1 MTVVKPKS
9 PFAHLTTEHRTRIGY
24 VLYLDSYEK
33 KFQFTRELLSGSAD
47 MEIRMA
53 LFWAVKERHVD
64 MNNLEDAEFIFS
76 ASTTSLLAEAKEW
89 AMEHQMKLAQAIMPF
104 IDEETIRAMTALMSQ
119 PEPPISMRWSDAR
132 ADQRNERARTKRQSE
147 EQRTTFNSQ
156 HKPAPEGTVKE
167 LAARYG
173 KSIGEIRKLKAANL
187 LHTLEG
193 AQHDSDS

>member
-1 MTVVKPKS
+1 LIVDATKSKS
-9 PFAHLTTEHRTRIGY
+9 PFSHLTTEHRTRIGY

-47 MEIRMA
+47 MEVRMA

-64 MNNLEDAEFIFS
+64 MNSLEDAEFIFS
-76 ASTTSLLAEAKEW
+76 NSTTSLLQEAKDW
-89 AMEHQMKLAQAIMPF
+89 AQEHQMKLAQAIMPF
-104 IDEETIRAMTALMSQ
+104 IDEETIRAMAALMRQ
-119 PEPPISMRWSDAR
+119 PEKPLSMSYAEMRRDASR
-132 ADQRNERARTKRQSE
+132 ETARSKRRSE

-193 AQHDSDS
+193 AQV

>member
-1 MTVVKPKS
+1 MSQVKPKS

-24 VLYLDSYEK
+24 VLYLDSYEQ
-33 KFQFTRELLSGSAD
+33 KFQYARQLLTGVAD

-53 LFWAVKERHVD
+53 IFWAIKERHVN
-64 MNNLEDAEFIFS
+64 MNDLEDAGFIFS
-76 ASTTSLLAEAKEW
+76 DTTTSLLAEAKEW

-104 IDEETIRAMTALMSQ
+104 MDDETIRAMAALISQ
-119 PEPPISMRWSDAR
+119 PEQPISMQWRDAR
-132 ADQRNERARTKRQSE
+132 ADQRRGEAQSKRRSE

-173 KSIGEIRKLKAANL
+173 KSIGEIRKLKAADL
-187 LHTLEG
+187 LHTLEE
-193 AQHDSDS
+193 A

>member
-9 PFAHLTTEHRTRIGY
+9 PFAHLTTEQRTRIGY

-47 MEIRMA
+47 MEVRMA
-53 LFWAVKERHVD
+53 LFWAIKERHVD
-64 MNNLEDAEFIFS
+64 MNNLEDAGFIFS
-76 ASTTSLLAEAKEW
+76 DTATSLLAEAKEW
-89 AMEHQMKLAQAIMPF
+89 AMENQLKMAQAIMPF
-104 IDEETIRAMTALMSQ
+104 IDEETIRMMSAILSQ
-119 PEPPISMRWSDAR
+119 PEQPTSMQWRDAR
-132 ADQRNERARTKRQSE
+132 AAQRREEGQLKRRSE

-193 AQHDSDS
+193 AQV

>member
-1 MTVVKPKS
+1 MSQVKPKS

-24 VLYLDSYEK
+24 VLYLDSYEQ

-53 LFWAVKERHVD
+53 LFWALHDRHVD
-64 MNNLEDAEFIFS
+64 MNNLEDAGFIFS
-76 ASTTSLLAEAKEW
+76 ETATSLLAEAKEW

-104 IDEETIRAMTALMSQ
+104 IDDETMRAVAALMSQ
-119 PEPPISMRWSDAR
+119 PEPPISMRWRDAK
-132 ADQRNERARTKRQSE
+132 ADQRREATQSKRKAE
-147 EQRTTFNSQ
+147 EQRTAFNSQ
-156 HKPAPEGTVKE
+156 HRPAPEGTVKE

-193 AQHDSDS
+193 APQ